1 MKLPVLQLAHP
12 AFILR
17 GQFGRRQSQL
27 HALRRLRR
35 WLDTGQDGPE
45 PAEAPETYDGD
56 PWPTAD
62 AICRWL
68 YALEKT
74 SPEGVAV
81 DIEAAGPH
89 IRLIGFARWD
99 EAYLPVSIRD
109 VGGAI
114 HYSRADLERIVRAVY
129 WSLANPRIPKFF
141 HNGFSYDIPQQL
153 EAVGFHVENYAD
165 DTLLQQR
172 YAYPEAP
179 AELLYCGI
187 HYGKL
192 GAWKHWVKARPD
204 EENENK

>member
-1 MKLPVLQLAHP
+1 VKLAVLQLSHP

-35 WLDTGQDGPE
+35 WLDTGIDGPE
-45 PAEAPETYDGD
+45 PLTPPPIPN
-56 PWPTAD
+56 PWPTA
-62 AICRWL
+62 AEITSWL
-68 YALEKT
+68 YSLERT

-81 DIEAAGPH
+81 DVEAAGPH
-89 IRLIGFARWD
+89 IRLIGFARVSD
-99 EAYLPVSIRD
+99 EAFLPVTIRD

-114 HYSRADLERIVRAVY
+114 YYSRADLERIVRATY
-129 WSLANPRIPKFF
+129 WTLANPRIPKIF

-153 EAVGFHVENYAD
+153 EEVGFVVNNYAG
-165 DTLLQQR
+165 DTLLMQR

-192 GAWKHWVKARPD
+192 GSWKHWVRVKPE